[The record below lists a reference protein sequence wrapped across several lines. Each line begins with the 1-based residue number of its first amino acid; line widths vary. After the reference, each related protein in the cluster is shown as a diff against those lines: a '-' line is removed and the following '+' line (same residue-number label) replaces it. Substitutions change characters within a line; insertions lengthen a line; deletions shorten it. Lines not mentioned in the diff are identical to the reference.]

1 MKQKSKKNVGESI
14 KSNIGLGNYKSEIH
28 YLSQKFYLIIF
39 KLGLLNKVN
48 TDEGYNSIVGRN
60 TNISRLGILLTL
72 YFILSTFHSYAQN
85 VSINTDGTPPDGS
98 AMLDVVATDKGLLIP
113 RMSEAQKNA
122 IANPATSLIIF
133 QTDGTTGFYF
143 NAGTPGT
150 PSWIRLTSTDDITAP
165 TMITDA
171 DNDTKIQTEEGD
183 DEDIIRFDVE
193 GSEVMRI
200 HNNSRINVTNSNQAV
215 YIGSAAGSN
224 ISSGVQNAFFGH
236 EAGAN
241 TSSGGGNTFLGYR
254 AGYVNATNS
263 NNTIVG
269 ALAGDANS
277 SGAENTLM
285 GMQSGSAIIS
295 GSNNTLIGK
304 NTGRIF
310 TTGDNNTMLGVDAGN
325 VLSGGSSGNLFLGA
339 YSGSNIASADNLLY
353 IENSNSNTPLI
364 WGDFANDTV
373 KVYGTLGVRD
383 EFTFPNTD
391 GTANQVLQTDG
402 DGNVSWSSVGGATSI
417 EDADGDT
424 KIQVE
429 ETGDEDIIRFDQA
442 GTEFFRMDSGR
453 IEVINPNR
461 AIVIGQDAG
470 NNLVRSVGGL
480 HNIAIGNL
488 SNRNGTGRD
497 NVTIGFNALQS
508 STTSNENVAI
518 GTRTL
523 EDITSGGGNTG
534 IGTAAARDFTTGSR
548 NTGIGKGSLQ
558 NNTAGS
564 DNVAVGN
571 LAGATTS
578 GSNNVFIGAEAGTGY
593 TGSDALFIENSNSNT
608 PLIWGDFANDTV
620 KVYGTL
626 GVRDEFTFPNTDGT
640 ANQVLQTDGD
650 GNVSW
655 SSVGGATSIE
665 DADGDTK
672 IQVEETGDEDII
684 RFDQAGTEFFRMD
697 SGRIEVINPNRAIVI
712 GQDAGNN
719 LVRSVGGLHNIA
731 IGNLSNR
738 NGTGRDNVTIGFN
751 ALQSSTTSNENVA
764 IGTRTLEDITSGGG
778 NTGIGTAAARDFT
791 TGSRNTGIGK
801 GSLQNNT
808 AGSDNVAVGNLAG
821 ATTSGSNNVF
831 IGAEAGTGYT
841 GSDALFIENSNSN
854 TPLIWGDFA
863 NDSIKIF
870 GSLSIGN
877 AFTLPT
883 ADGTSNQILQTDGL
897 GTLMWVDKPTAGASL
912 WTSVA
917 TDVYYS
923 AGRVGIGSNTFSG
936 GFTQEITTVGGGGE
950 DGGLLINH
958 LANGNIDKVGMQ
970 INISDGGNGQ
980 KHGIKTSIIGKNNQ
994 ADSLFGNYT
1003 EITPQRNATEP
1014 AAFAY
1019 KSKFIGA
1026 DGATYGIFM
1035 ENEKYNYFS
1044 GNVGLGNTTP
1054 LAKLHI
1060 SAAATGQHLR
1070 LNQET
1075 NTNTSEI
1082 QFAVEETV
1090 EWALAGTASN
1100 HAFGEAF
1107 YVWNS
1112 TRAVADLFIDGTNG
1126 YVGLGGSTSPTAPLT
1141 FNNNVVN
1148 KKIALYD
1155 ANSNDHEFLGFG
1167 TDSQIL
1173 RYQVDATTTDHI
1185 FYAAT
1190 SSTTSNELMRIEG
1203 TGNVGIGVLSP
1214 SSGLDVN
1221 GDIETGSTNAFYF
1234 GDPTTDG
1241 SWRIVRDGNDL
1252 SFERRETGS
1261 WVFKMKLNP

>member
-429 ETGDEDIIRFDQA
+429 ETGDEDIIRFDMA

-480 HNIAIGNL
+480 NNIAIGNL

-497 NVTIGFNALQS
+497 NVTIGYNALQS

-548 NTGIGKGSLQ
+548 NTGIG
-558 NNTAGS
+558 
-564 DNVAVGN
+564 
-571 LAGATTS
+571 
-578 GSNNVFIGAEAGTGY
+578 
-593 TGSDALFIENSNSNT
+593 
-608 PLIWGDFANDTV
+608 
-620 KVYGTL
+620 
-626 GVRDEFTFPNTDGT
+626 R
-640 ANQVLQTDGD
+640 
-650 GNVSW
+650 
-655 SSVGGATSIE
+655 
-665 DADGDTK
+665 
-672 IQVEETGDEDII
+672 
-684 RFDQAGTEFFRMD
+684 
-697 SGRIEVINPNRAIVI
+697 
-712 GQDAGNN
+712 
-719 LVRSVGGLHNIA
+719 
-731 IGNLSNR
+731 
-738 NGTGRDNVTIGFN
+738 
-751 ALQSSTTSNENVA
+751 
-764 IGTRTLEDITSGGG
+764 
-778 NTGIGTAAARDFT
+778 
-791 TGSRNTGIGK
+791 